1 MVSELSEGV
10 SDVRWSDV
18 SDAHRLVWLV
28 SLGYA
33 GAFLAISVLV
43 FTVRDYAE

>member
-1 MVSELSEGV
+1 M
-10 SDVRWSDV
+10 SDVLWSED

-33 GAFLAISVLV
+33 GAFLALSVLV
-43 FTVRDYAE
+43 FTTRDYAE